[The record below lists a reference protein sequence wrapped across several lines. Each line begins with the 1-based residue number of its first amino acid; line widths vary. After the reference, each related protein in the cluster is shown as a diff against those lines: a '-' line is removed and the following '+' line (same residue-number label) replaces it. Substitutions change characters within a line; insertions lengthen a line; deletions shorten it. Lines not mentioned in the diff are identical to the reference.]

1 MKRLTVLA
9 CALGLAAFY
18 GVGVCDEAVKA
29 ADAAKAPAKV
39 ADAKPV
45 FLKYK
50 CNSCHTIEAQGI
62 TKKAVAGEAAESGDK
77 PPDLSGVGVDRN
89 ADWIVSFLQKK
100 EKLDGKLHMKK
111 FRGTDAELQKLAA
124 WLGSM
129 KDEAAEKKMKAV
141 EGANGKSE
149 TK

>member
-1 MKRLTVLA
+1 MKRITALA

-18 GVGVCDEAVKA
+18 GVGACDEPVKA
-29 ADAAKAPAKV
+29 ADAAKTTAKV

-89 ADWIVSFLQKK
+89 AEWIVSFLQKK
-100 EKLDGKLHMKK
+100 EKLDGKLHTKK
-111 FRGTDAELQKLAA
+111 FRGTDAELQKLAT
-124 WLGSM
+124 WLSSM
-129 KDEAAEKKMKAV
+129 KDEAAAKKMKAV
-141 EGANGKSE
+141 ESTNEK
-149 TK
+149 K

>member
-1 MKRLTVLA
+1 
-9 CALGLAAFY
+9 LAAFY
-18 GVGVCDEAVKA
+18 GVGVCDEPVKA
-29 ADAAKAPAKV
+29 DDAAKTTAKV
-39 ADAKPV
+39 ADAKPI

-50 CNSCHTIEAQGI
+50 CNSCHSIEAQGI
-62 TKKAVAGEAAESGDK
+62 TKKAVAGEAAETGDK

-89 ADWIVSFLQKK
+89 AAWIVSFLQKK

-111 FRGTDAELQKLAA
+111 FRGTDSELQKVAA

-141 EGANGKSE
+141 EGANEK
-149 TK
+149 K